1 MMHERRR
8 RAWGLWPITPNW
20 RASFA
25 HCWCAD
31 ACLEIEEWRETS
43 VDFVEHFWRYL
54 SDDFH
59 LARLAIDAPNVIDE
73 DDACDRQTWR
83 QFHFHRPASFAAGD
97 RTDDG
102 QTRALMIA
110 RGRQHDSP
118 PPSCLFATRLR
129 RKKEP
134 NQAASIRQRHQMCS
148 SPAGASSSS
157 TYSRS
162 AGIPARKSSSVK
174 RTYA

>member
-25 HCWCAD
+25 RCWCAD

-59 LARLAIDAPNVIDE
+59 LARLAFGAPHVIDA

-83 QFHFHRPASFAAGD
+83 QFHFHRPASFASGD
-97 RTDDG
+97 RTNARR
-102 QTRALMIA
+102 TIA
-110 RGRQHDSP
+110 RLIARPRHHHSRP
-118 PPSCLFATRLR
+118 PPRLL
-129 RKKEP
+129 P
-134 NQAASIRQRHQMCS
+134 T
-148 SPAGASSSS
+148 P
-157 TYSRS
+157 
-162 AGIPARKSSSVK
+162 
-174 RTYA
+174 